1 MADFLS
7 TLKAET
13 LLCDG
18 ATGSFLFELTG
29 RLSEA
34 NHVYESF
41 NADRPDLILQVH
53 RAYLDA
59 GARCLKTNTFG
70 ANRAQLATFGLGDRV
85 AELNRA
91 GVTVARQAI
100 REFQRQRHSATPAFV
115 LGSIGPAATPD
126 REQIEALIAAGVDA
140 LLLETFPSVPALE
153 AVIEVIRSVPNAPP
167 IIAELTVQ
175 ATPAPAD
182 FIRRMAAHGVPVAGV
197 NCCAPWDAQAFIESA
212 RDSEPV
218 RSGKLLLTAMPNA
231 GGFQRIGNRF
241 MSSVNAEFMGK
252 TARTF
257 RDLGLHL
264 IGGCCEV
271 HPPHIRE
278 MNNYLHSRQVTVAG
292 GLTPVAA
299 AAPAGAAEKRANG
312 PFTRKL
318 LDRQFAVSVEVLP
331 PRGTS
336 AKAVAAKVA
345 LIRDLAASGR
355 ADAVDITD
363 GSRGI
368 PLMPPGEF
376 IHLIRQQLGW
386 AEDRLELIP
395 HFTGRDLNTMGIQ
408 SRLIGYYAHRIH
420 NVLFITGDPPK
431 MSPTYP
437 RSTAVFD
444 LDSVAMIRLA
454 HGGLNAGVD
463 FGGQPLGKA
472 GEHPPTHFTIGSG
485 FEPEALDQ
493 KRELNRLEQKIAN
506 GVDYVMTQPAF
517 RHEPLAVLEPYRDG
531 VRILVGVM
539 ILSHLEHAQRMAHIP
554 GVVVPETVLSR
565 LAAFAQPA
573 DQAKAARD
581 MAIEQAQRIVREQW
595 AGLYLMAPGV
605 TSGVLDVLTAVAR

>member
-7 TLKAET
+7 TLKNST

-18 ATGSFLFELTG
+18 ATGSYLFELTG
-29 RLSEA
+29 RLSES
-34 NHVYESF
+34 NHVYEAF
-41 NADRPDLILQVH
+41 NVERPDLIQQVH

-70 ANRAQLATFGLGDRV
+70 ANRGQLAAFGLGHRV
-85 AELNRA
+85 GELNRA
-91 GVTVARQAI
+91 GVVVARAAI
-100 REFQRQRHSATPAFV
+100 QEFQRQRHSAEPVFV
-115 LGSIGPAATPD
+115 LGSVGPGATPD
-126 REQIEALIAAGVDA
+126 REQIEALLAAGVDA
-140 LLLETFPSVPALE
+140 FLLETFPSLPALE
-153 AVIEVIRSVPNAPP
+153 AVIDLIRSFPGAPP

-175 ATPAPAD
+175 AVPAPAD
-182 FIRRMAAHGVPVAGV
+182 FLPRMAAKGVPVAGV
-197 NCCAPWDAQAFIESA
+197 NCCAPWDAQAFIEAA
-212 RDSEPV
+212 RQTEPV
-218 RSGKLLLTAMPNA
+218 RSGAVQLVAMPNA

-257 RDLGLHL
+257 HDLGLHL

-278 MNNYLHSRQVTVAG
+278 MSNYLHSRRVEVVGATAA
-292 GLTPVAA
+292 VAA
-299 AAPAGAAEKRANG
+299 QPSVGPAEKRGNG

-336 AKAVAAKVA
+336 AKAVQAKVA
-345 LIRDLAASGR
+345 FIEQLAASGR

-376 IHLIRQQLGW
+376 IHLIRRQLGW
-386 AEDRLELIP
+386 QDDRLELIP
-395 HFTGRDLNTMGIQ
+395 HFTGRDLNVMGIQ

-454 HGGLNAGVD
+454 HGCLNAGVD
-463 FGGQPLGKA
+463 FGVQPLGKA
-472 GEHPPTHFTIGSG
+472 GEHPPTHFTIGTG

-493 KRELNRLEQKIAN
+493 KRELGRLEQKITN

-517 RHEPLAVLEPYRDG
+517 RHEPLAVLDPYRAQ
-531 VRILVGVM
+531 VPILVGVM
-539 ILSHLEHAQRMAHIP
+539 ILANLEQAERMAQVP
-554 GVVVPETVLSR
+554 GVVLPDSVLQR
-565 LAAFAQPA
+565 IAAFSQPA
-573 DQAKAARD
+573 DQAQAGRD
-581 MAIEQAQRIVREQW
+581 IAIEQVQWIKREGW
-595 AGLYLMAPGV
+595 GGLYLMSPGSPRAV
-605 TSGVLDVLTAVAR
+605 IEVLAA